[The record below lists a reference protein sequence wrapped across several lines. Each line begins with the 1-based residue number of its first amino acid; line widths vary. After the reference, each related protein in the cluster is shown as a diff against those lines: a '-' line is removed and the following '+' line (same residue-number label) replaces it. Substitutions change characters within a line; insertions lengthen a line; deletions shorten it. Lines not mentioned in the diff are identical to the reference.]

1 MKLFA
6 KLMLALLVIAMLL
19 PFTVLKD
26 DSGKPLLSF
35 SSLSLPD
42 FSLPDFGQAEK
53 LAPGGGQGAS
63 NEVLFYRWYDT
74 EGNVQFSNE
83 PPPAGIEYT
92 VKGYDPNT
100 NVIQAVNPE
109 ATTTDASRPAAEND
123 AEQES
128 GKIANPYSQES
139 IEKLFEDAKN
149 VEKLLNQRFEQQEQV
164 LNQ

>member
-35 SSLSLPD
+35 SNLSLPD
-42 FSLPDFGQAEK
+42 FSLPDFGKVEK
-53 LAPGGGQGAS
+53 LAPGGGLGAS
-63 NEVLFYRWYDT
+63 NEVLFYRWYDA

-92 VKGYDPNT
+92 VKGYDPEA
-100 NVIQAVNPE
+100 NVIQAVKPE
-109 ATTTDASRPAAEND
+109 ATTDAPRPAAESD

-128 GKIANPYSQES
+128 GKIANPYSPES